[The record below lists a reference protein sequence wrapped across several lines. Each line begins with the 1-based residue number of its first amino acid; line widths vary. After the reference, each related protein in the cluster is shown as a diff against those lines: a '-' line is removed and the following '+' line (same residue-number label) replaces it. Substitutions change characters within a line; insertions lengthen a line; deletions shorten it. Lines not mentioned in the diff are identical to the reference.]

1 MTSKEVIE
9 AVAEWYDIDP
19 DDETGEYDL
28 DSYDWTA
35 GCNFDGHW
43 MCLKDVV
50 GCIEHMLKQNGL
62 LD

>member
-43 MCLKDVV
+43 TCLKDVV